1 MRKYVRWSCR
11 RLLELLELIILI
23 SAILAQRLDPDR
35 LSCVL
40 GRGRESSG
48 KLYVAPVDVSAW
60 WTDDEVSAYRDSQR
74 PLTVLTVEQGGQRWS
89 GVRETAE
96 VAQEGEE
103 GGWAMYV
110 ARLD

>member
-1 MRKYVRWSCR
+1 M
-11 RLLELLELIILI
+11 
-23 SAILAQRLDPDR
+23 P
-35 LSCVL
+35 
-40 GRGRESSG
+40 
-48 KLYVAPVDVSAW
+48 PVDVSAW

-89 GVRETAE
+89 GVRETGE